1 MSVSFDNL
9 HRDLKGNQVRITFKS
24 LISGRTITSIY
35 TLNDTII
42 NSQKES
48 DRIICYDVL
57 NDKYEDIFIASIV
70 EYEIV

>member
-1 MSVSFDNL
+1 MSVSFANL
-9 HRDLKGNQVRITFKS
+9 YSVLKGNQVRITFKS
-24 LISGRTITSIY
+24 LVSGRLITSTY

-42 NSQKES
+42 NSQQVSE
-48 DRIICYDVL
+48 RIICYDVL

>member
-1 MSVSFDNL
+1 MSVSFANL

-24 LISGRTITSIY
+24 MVSGRMITSTY
-35 TLNDTII
+35 TLQDTII

-48 DRIICYDVL
+48 ERIVCWDVL
-57 NDKYEDIFIASIV
+57 NERHEDIFIASIR